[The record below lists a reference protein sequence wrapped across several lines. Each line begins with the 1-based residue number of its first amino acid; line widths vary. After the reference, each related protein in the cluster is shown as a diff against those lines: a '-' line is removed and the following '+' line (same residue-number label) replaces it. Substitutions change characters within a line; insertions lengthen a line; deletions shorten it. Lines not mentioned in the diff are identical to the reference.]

1 MYCSNCGTWNNDDSL
16 FCSKCGRK
24 LMDDIENKNV
34 DTKIAE
40 INQTNL
46 FSAHLLNVIAF
57 SLPVLLILGMYL
69 VLPQMESGLESG
81 GGGVSVTVNSPSI
94 PGNPLLVCVLIG
106 LIIFIIGIVIY
117 RKPEAKKIK
126 LAYLYLI
133 LAIVDLVLAFY
144 IFMLAVLAS
153 CGFGIVVFI
162 PGILQIV
169 AGFKFVKALK
179 SYAN

>member
-1 MYCSNCGTWNNDDSL
+1 
-16 FCSKCGRK
+16 
-24 LMDDIENKNV
+24 MDNIENKNV
-34 DTKIAE
+34 DSKIAE

-69 VLPQMESGLESG
+69 VLPQMESGSES
-81 GGGVSVTVNSPSI
+81 GGVSVTVEAPSI
-94 PGNPLLVCVLIG
+94 PGNPLLACVLIG
-106 LIIFIIGIVIY
+106 LIIFIIGIMIY
-117 RKPEAKKIK
+117 RKPERKKIK
-126 LAYLYLI
+126 LAYTYLI
-133 LAIVDLVLAFY
+133 LAIIDLVIAFFV
-144 IFMLAVLAS
+144 FMLAVLAS

-179 SYAN
+179 TYEN

>member
-1 MYCSNCGTWNNDDSL
+1 
-16 FCSKCGRK
+16 
-24 LMDDIENKNV
+24 MDNIENKNV

-69 VLPQMESGLESG
+69 VLPQMESGSESG
-81 GGGVSVTVNSPSI
+81 GGGVSVTVEAPSI
-94 PGNPLLVCVLIG
+94 PGNPLLACVLIG
-106 LIIFIIGIVIY
+106 LIVFIIGIVIY
-117 RKPEAKKIK
+117 RNPKKEKIK
-126 LAYLYLI
+126 LAYIYLI
-133 LAIVDLVLAFY
+133 LAIIGLILAFFV
-144 IFMLAVLAS
+144 FMLFVLSS
-153 CGFGIVVFI
+153 CGFGIVTFI

-179 SYAN
+179 TYEN